1 MRLQQNPGV
10 SADTEQIQKSGGK
23 TEAVIQMLFFYL
35 LFYKSLFPALS
46 NMGFIWFGFFL
57 DILAKFYVL
66 LFSWIPEKLN
76 NKPMYLQRQMHVSET
91 WKIF

>member
-46 NMGFIWFGFFL
+46 NMGFIWFGFFFRHL
-57 DILAKFYVL
+57 GKVLCASILMD
-66 LFSWIPEKLN
+66 P
-76 NKPMYLQRQMHVSET
+76 
-91 WKIF
+91 